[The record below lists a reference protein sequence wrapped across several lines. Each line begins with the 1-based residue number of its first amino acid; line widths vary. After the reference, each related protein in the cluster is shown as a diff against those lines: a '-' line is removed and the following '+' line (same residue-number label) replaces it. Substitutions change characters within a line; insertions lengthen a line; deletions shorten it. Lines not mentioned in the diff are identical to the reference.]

1 MSSLRIPAKQ
11 ISQLSST
18 VKDLINEGIWFLYE
32 AKNDKGTFNLGTTYI
47 LITDKDA
54 YMLDNEGGILSVDLK
69 TNVSKNLGPSVYFS
83 DIPFP
88 KSLSNIVLT

>member
-32 AKNDKGTFNLGTTYI
+32 AKNDKG
-47 LITDKDA
+47 
-54 YMLDNEGGILSVDLK
+54 S
-69 TNVSKNLGPSVYFS
+69 
-83 DIPFP
+83 
-88 KSLSNIVLT
+88 

>member
-1 MSSLRIPAKQ
+1 MAIFKSRSNCKHQ
-11 ISQLSST
+11 CTLS
-18 VKDLINEGIWFLYE
+18 
-32 AKNDKGTFNLGTTYI
+32 KGTFNLGTTYI